1 MRNSPF
7 LGWHP
12 AVGAQHY
19 LGDIPLECRPFV
31 CYTRSPMDAYY
42 EFERPIVNLEKKI
55 SDLRE
60 MSVQEKMDF
69 ATEIKALEKKLQEL
83 IQEVY
88 TNLSPWQRVQL
99 SRHPQRPYA
108 EDYLSRLF
116 TEFHELH
123 GDRKFRD
130 DPAIICGLAKFRDQ
144 AVAVIAQQKGRG
156 TKEKM
161 KRNFGMAKP
170 EGYRKAIRVME
181 MAARFN
187 LPIITLVDT
196 PGAYPGI
203 DAEER
208 GQSEAIADSIMR
220 MFGLSVPIVTAVIG
234 EGGSGGALAIAVGD
248 KVLMQE
254 FSTYSVISPESC
266 ASILW
271 SDSGMAEQAAKV
283 LKLSAPD
290 VKNLG
295 VVDGIVAEP
304 QGGAHRDHDK
314 AAQLLGDA
322 IQKELDALLL
332 ESGEQIQKKRLAK
345 FRHIGADFM
354 KVSPFKS

>member
-1 MRNSPF
+1 
-7 LGWHP
+7 
-12 AVGAQHY
+12 
-19 LGDIPLECRPFV
+19 
-31 CYTRSPMDAYY
+31 MDAYY
-42 EFERPIVNLEKKI
+42 EFERPITSLEKKI

-69 ATEIKALEKKLQEL
+69 SSEIVALEKKLEQL
-83 IQEVY
+83 IDEVY

-108 EDYLSRLF
+108 EDYINLLF
-116 TEFHELH
+116 SEFQELH

-130 DPAIICGLAKFRDQ
+130 DAAIIGGLARFRGQ
-144 AVAVIAQQKGRG
+144 PVLVIGQQKGRG

-161 KRNFGMAKP
+161 KRNFGMVKP
-170 EGYRKAIRVME
+170 EGYRKAIRLME
-181 MAARFN
+181 MAARFSI
-187 LPIITLVDT
+187 PVITLVDT

-220 MFGLSVPIVTAVIG
+220 MFGLAVPVIAIVIG
-234 EGGSGGALAIAVGD
+234 EGGSGGALAVAVAD

-271 SDSGMAEQAAKV
+271 SDSTMCEQAAKV
-283 LKLSAPD
+283 LKLSAPE
-290 VKNLG
+290 VKALG
-295 VVDGIVAEP
+295 VIDDIVREP
-304 QGGAHRDHDK
+304 QGGAHRDH
-314 AAQLLGDA
+314 AAAAVLLGDN
-322 IQKELDALLL
+322 IQKHLEALLQK
-332 ESGEQIQKKRLAK
+332 SGDELVKSRTAR
-345 FRHIGADFM
+345 FRRIGSETI
-354 KVSPFKS
+354 VSVSL

>member
-1 MRNSPF
+1 M
-7 LGWHP
+7 
-12 AVGAQHY
+12 
-19 LGDIPLECRPFV
+19 E
-31 CYTRSPMDAYY
+31 AYY
-42 EFERPIVNLEKKI
+42 EFERPITNLEKKI

-60 MSVQEKMDF
+60 MSAVEKMDF
-69 ATEIKALEKKLQEL
+69 TSEISALQKKLEQL
-83 IQEVY
+83 IGEVY

-108 EDYLSRLF
+108 EDYIGQLF
-116 TEFHELH
+116 TDFQELH

-130 DPAIICGLAKFRDQ
+130 DAAIIGGVARFRGQ
-144 AVAVIAQQKGRG
+144 PVLVIGQQKGRG

-170 EGYRKAIRVME
+170 EGYRKAIRLME
-181 MAARFN
+181 MAGRFQ

-220 MFGLSVPIVTAVIG
+220 MFDLPVPVLTVVIG
-234 EGGSGGALAIAVGD
+234 EGGSGGALAVAVAD
-248 KVLMQE
+248 RVFMQE

-271 SDSGMAEQAAKV
+271 SDSSKAEQAAKV
-283 LKLSAPD
+283 LKLSAPE
-290 VKNLG
+290 VKSLG
-295 VVDGIVAEP
+295 VVDGIVPEP
-304 QGGAHRDHDK
+304 QGGAHRNHQE
-314 AAQLLGDA
+314 ASQLLGDHLWKNL
-322 IQKELDALLL
+322 QELMGKSGDELRQDRLMRFRKMGAEYLLHAPV
-332 ESGEQIQKKRLAK
+332 E
-345 FRHIGADFM
+345 
-354 KVSPFKS
+354 V